1 MYLDGCSK
9 MKKVHL
15 KQLIDAIEMASDE
28 WDQYLDIETMTIVN
42 LPQFDDDIDTDY
54 ESLANRIEADIN
66 DRYFRLPSKFDIHE
80 YSIMERFIYDLPYG
94 STRDEL
100 AGCIHG
106 KGAFRRFKDSLRY
119 HGIEQAWYDYRNNAY
134 REIAIEW
141 CESNRFAY
149 FEESAEKTT

>member
-1 MYLDGCSK
+1 
-9 MKKVHL
+9 MKIVPL
-15 KQLIDAIEMASDE
+15 QLIINAIEMASDE

-80 YSIMERFIYDLPYG
+80 YSIMERFIFDLPYG

-106 KGAFRRFKDSLRY
+106 KGAFRRFKSSIRY
-119 HGIEQAWYDYRNNAY
+119 YGIERDWYNYLAKAY
-134 REIAIEW
+134 HSMAIEW
-141 CESNRFAY
+141 CEAIG
-149 FEESAEKTT
+149 FEYSEEH

>member
-1 MYLDGCSK
+1 
-9 MKKVHL
+9 MKTVPL
-15 KQLIDAIEMASDE
+15 KQIIDAMEMASDE
-28 WDQYLDIETMTIVN
+28 WDQYLDIATMSIVS
-42 LPQFDDDIDTDY
+42 LPQFDDGIGMDH
-54 ESLANRIEADIN
+54 ESLADRIEAGLN
-66 DRYFRLPSKFDIHE
+66 TRYFRLPRKFDIHE
-80 YSIMERFIYDLPYG
+80 YSIMERFIYDLPTG

-106 KGAFRRFKDSLRY
+106 KGAFRRFKDSIRY
-119 HGIEQAWYDYRNNAY
+119 HGIEQDWYDYRNSAF

>member
-1 MYLDGCSK
+1 
-9 MKKVHL
+9 MKTVPL
-15 KQLIDAIEMASDE
+15 KQIIDAMEIASDE
-28 WDQYLDIETMTIVN
+28 RDQYLDIATMSIVS
-42 LPQFDDDIDTDY
+42 LPQFDDGIGMDH
-54 ESLANRIEADIN
+54 ESLADRIEAGLN
-66 DRYFRLPSKFDIHE
+66 ARYFRLPRKFDIHE
-80 YSIMERFIYDLPYG
+80 YSIMERFIYDLPTG

-106 KGAFRRFKDSLRY
+106 KGAFRRFKDSIRY
-119 HGIEQAWYDYRNNAY
+119 HGIEQDWYDYRNSAF